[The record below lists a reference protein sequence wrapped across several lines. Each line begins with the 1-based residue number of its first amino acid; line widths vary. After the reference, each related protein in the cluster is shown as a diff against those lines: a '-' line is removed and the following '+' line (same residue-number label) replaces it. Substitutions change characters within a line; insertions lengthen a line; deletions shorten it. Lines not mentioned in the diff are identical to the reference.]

1 MISSTFSKKPLTKC
15 LQMLVSEASSSNAG
29 AGRDPVAPALLGP
42 LDPRSTET
50 VNLMG
55 RGRFVFGCEHAG
67 NMIPPSLGTLGLT
80 QMDLSPHIA
89 WDIGARRL
97 TELLSART
105 DSPAI
110 LQRYSRLV
118 YDCNRTV
125 DHPGAFVTD
134 ADGSHVTG
142 NVALTDQQKAMRER
156 EIYRPFHQEVTGLIE
171 CRQRR
176 AERFAYVAVHTFN
189 ETVRGEQRPWQIGFI
204 YNQQSAFSKLLIQ
217 WFRDNTNHI
226 VGDNEPYSPV
236 DAVDHTIRVQA
247 EVRSV
252 PYTMI
257 EVRND
262 LLRNEDDIAYWADQ
276 IAFALEATSIA

>member
-1 MISSTFSKKPLTKC
+1 MS
-15 LQMLVSEASSSNAG
+15 VSEASSSIAG
-29 AGRDPVAPALLGP
+29 AGCGCVAPAVLGP
-42 LDPRSTET
+42 SDCYPAEM
-50 VNLMG
+50 VNPIG
-55 RGRFVFGCEHAG
+55 KGRFIFGCEHAG
-67 NMIPPSLGTLGLT
+67 NKVPARLGTLGLSEMELT
-80 QMDLSPHIA
+80 RHIA

-105 DSPAI
+105 DSPGI

-118 YDCNRTV
+118 YDCNRTI

-134 ADGSHVTG
+134 ADGSRVTG
-142 NVALTDQQKAMRER
+142 NSALSDLQKTMRER
-156 EIYRPFHQEVTGLIE
+156 EIYRPFHQELTSLIE
-171 CRQRR
+171 CRRQR
-176 AERFAYVAVHTFN
+176 AERFAYIAVHSFN
-189 ETVRGEQRPWQIGFI
+189 ETVRGEQRPWHIGFI
-204 YNQQSAFSKLLIQ
+204 YNQQSALSKRLIQ
-217 WFRDNTNHI
+217 WFQDNTNHI

-276 IAFALEATSIA
+276 IAYALEATVDE